1 MDLSKAFDCIPHD
14 LLIAKLHAYGFSLK
28 TVTFIYS
35 YLKRR
40 KQKVKVNNVLSDFLT
55 LLSGVPQ
62 GSILGPILFNI
73 FLNDLLSTL
82 KLSDLF
88 NFADDNTISAT
99 ADNIDHLMLT
109 LKHESELAVKWFT
122 ENQMIVNPDKFQA
135 MILQNSRNSKN
146 YEPVKLEIESAK
158 IETKN
163 TANLLGITIDNKL
176 YFEEHVSE
184 LCKKASMQLNAIS
197 RLQRFMGKEQKEA
210 LINSFIFSNFNYCPL
225 VWHFCS
231 CKSSQKIEK
240 IQLRCLRIIYN
251 DYSSDYQTLL
261 NRSQKPSME
270 IKRLRNL
277 ALEIFKAIN
286 DLNPSFMKSILS
298 VKLNARVRPN
308 DIL

>member
-1 MDLSKAFDCIPHD
+1 MAVYRKKYSTNHVLIRLIENWKKALDEKFLVGTVLMDLSKAFDCIPHD

-163 TANLLGITIDNKL
+163 TVKLLGITIDNKL
-176 YFEEHVSE
+176 NFEEHISE
-184 LCKKASMQLNAIS
+184 LCKKASMQLNTIS

-210 LINSFIFSNFNYCPL
+210 LINSFISSNFNYCPL
-225 VWHFCS
+225 V
-231 CKSSQKIEK
+231 
-240 IQLRCLRIIYN
+240 
-251 DYSSDYQTLL
+251 
-261 NRSQKPSME
+261 
-270 IKRLRNL
+270 
-277 ALEIFKAIN
+277 
-286 DLNPSFMKSILS
+286 
-298 VKLNARVRPN
+298 
-308 DIL
+308 